1 MLSEFVSNSV
11 PAGWKFPFDVKV
23 RTSDSTG
30 AALQATFVINTDSVM
45 FQPVNIGRANIKAGL
60 LLAVINANR
69 AVYDFKVRG
78 FMHIKAV
85 QKELVFDCCAH

>member
-11 PAGWKFPFDVKV
+11 SAGWKFPFDVKV

-45 FQPVNIGRANIKAGL
+45 FQPVHIGRANVKAGL
-60 LLAVINANR
+60 LLAVINTNR
-69 AVYDFKVRG
+69 AVYDVQMRG
-78 FMHIKAV
+78 FIHVKAV
-85 QKELVFDCCAH
+85 QKKFVFD